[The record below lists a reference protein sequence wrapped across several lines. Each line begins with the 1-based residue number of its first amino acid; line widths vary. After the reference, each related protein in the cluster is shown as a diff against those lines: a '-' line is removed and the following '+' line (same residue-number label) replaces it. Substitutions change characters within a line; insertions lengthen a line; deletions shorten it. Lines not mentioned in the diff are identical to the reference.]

1 MTWHAMT
8 WYDMARHSTA
18 RHDTTALHCNALHCT
33 VRHYTTHHD
42 MARHSTARHDTTAL
56 HCTHCTVRHYTTR
69 HETKRHN
76 TTQDKITFIDTQVQ
90 ALQYILQYIN
100 IVEVS
105 IMCQWGLSQSWLY
118 TLYDTVPICDG
129 ELNTT
134 RIETKNMKH
143 KPKYDKW
150 NLLNWKRELT
160 HDEVN

>member
-18 RHDTTALHCNALHCT
+18 RHDTTALHCTALHGT
-33 VRHYTTHHD
+33 ALHDTSWHGTTQHG
-42 MARHSTARHDTTAL
+42 TTRHDCTAL
-56 HCTHCTVRHYTTR
+56 HCTARYGTTR
-69 HETKRHN
+69 HDTKRHN

-100 IVEVS
+100 IIEVS

-129 ELNTT
+129 EQLNTT